1 MEDVKLYVERVG
13 VDPASGADIRIARR
27 ESTSWHK
34 DIVAELINQV
44 LDESEAFMGA
54 QGLEG
59 LHVYDV
65 MLGIGL
71 TSSGIWPGFSL
82 EPDTISRISACGA
95 SLDFDPYIDVVPA
108 HTCDIKTLDDFTV
121 IFSAQG
127 FHQQRSVIATR
138 GLREYGDATDIFIF
152 QVFKDA
158 LKYHNDNSLRVFRK
172 KQSALTL
179 YARFYQA
186 KSGCEESC
194 TSCQE
199 LCTRPGFHLPREVF
213 IRLNAAQAR
222 FVYWPFERRQLP
234 VW

>member
-1 MEDVKLYVERVG
+1 
-13 VDPASGADIRIARR
+13 
-27 ESTSWHK
+27 
-34 DIVAELINQV
+34 
-44 LDESEAFMGA
+44 
-54 QGLEG
+54 
-59 LHVYDV
+59 
-65 MLGIGL
+65 
-71 TSSGIWPGFSL
+71 
-82 EPDTISRISACGA
+82 
-95 SLDFDPYIDVVPA
+95 
-108 HTCDIKTLDDFTV
+108 CDIKTLDDFTV

-127 FHQQRSVIATR
+127 FHQQRSVITTR
-138 GLREYGDATDIFIF
+138 GLREYSDATDIFIF
-152 QVFKDA
+152 QVFKGA

-222 FVYWPFERRQLP
+222 FVYWPFEKRRLP

>member
-1 MEDVKLYVERVG
+1 MEEVKLYVELVG
-13 VDPASGADIRIARR
+13 VDPASDADIRIARH

-108 HTCDIKTLDDFTV
+108 HTCDIKTFDDFTV

-179 YARFYQA
+179 YARLYQA

-222 FVYWPFERRQLP
+222 FVYWPFERRRLP